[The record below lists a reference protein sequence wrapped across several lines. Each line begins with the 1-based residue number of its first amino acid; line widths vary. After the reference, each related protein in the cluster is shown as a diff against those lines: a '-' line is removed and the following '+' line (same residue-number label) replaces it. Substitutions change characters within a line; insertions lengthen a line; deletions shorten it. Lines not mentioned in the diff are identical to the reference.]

1 MDAEHP
7 ARDREA
13 DIETPRQLLEQRAVC
28 RRKSAHQKEDRG
40 DRYKRGSRQADA
52 IAGGYQFATRLRNQ

>member
-1 MDAEHP
+1 MDAEYP
-7 ARDREA
+7 TRDREA
-13 DIETPRQLLEQRAVC
+13 DIETPPEVLEQRAIC

-40 DRYKRGSRQADA
+40 DRNERGSRQADA